1 MQDVIDARRGN
12 GMLTYQEVMTTDY
25 GRLLTAADKWQS
37 MAEEIRKVE
46 ERYRDSVQKIHM
58 SGNWVG
64 VSSTASFTN
73 FEATRYEY
81 QAAQT
86 QAKAT
91 ATLLR
96 NGHQQLTELKK
107 TLENARADAIKAG
120 MSVSGTGD
128 VAFDTTKLSPAEKN
142 AMRHDPDYMTSVRT
156 AEQSWREYIKECV
169 KAVDEA
175 DQDLRKDLEAVV
187 KDGTGGKGDG
197 TLGTGFNGQAGEVAK
212 ADDAQK
218 QERMDL
224 AWLKKRDNET
234 LDDYIERLQKDG
246 LTRLTGNPK
255 LAELVSN
262 ISKSTVTAGAFAA
275 ALTGVGMNSFKLAG
289 YFKDLKAGEFP
300 RAFNAPGTLMERN
313 VNARLAGAAPG
324 GLLSKLPPG
333 VASALTGSDEAAMW
347 GAKMRNG
354 RFFIPVASEANLIT
368 VAQQGGMANAAKA
381 AGALRGLGVV
391 GGVATTAYGIAN
403 LATYDTDMI
412 KKDPAKFA
420 TDLTGTAFSASMT
433 ALTIAPTPVTA
444 AFAVGTGVAYGAA
457 LIWDNHEAIGK
468 GLEKVGDGIADGAK
482 KLGSALNPFD

>member
-1 MQDVIDARRGN
+1 MIDARRGN

-25 GRLLTAADKWQS
+25 GRLLAAADKWQS

-46 ERYRDSVQKIHM
+46 VRYRDSVQKIHM
-58 SGNWVG
+58 SGNWSG
-64 VSSTASFTN
+64 VSSTASYTN
-73 FEATRYEY
+73 FAATRYEY

-120 MSVSGTGD
+120 MKVSGTGD
-128 VAFDTTKLSPAEKN
+128 VAFDTEKLSAGEKN
-142 AMRHDPDYMTSVRT
+142 AMAHDPDYLKSVRS
-156 AEQSWREYIKECV
+156 AEQSWHDYIKECV

-187 KDGTGGKGDG
+187 KDGLGGKGDG
-197 TLGTGFNGQAGEVAK
+197 TLGTGFNGQAGEVSK

-218 QERMDL
+218 QERFDL

-246 LTRLTGNPK
+246 ITRLTGNPK

-262 ISKSTVTAGAFAA
+262 ISKSTVTAGAFAT
-275 ALTGVGMNSFKLAG
+275 ALTAVGMNSFKLAG
-289 YFKDLKAGEFP
+289 YFKDIKAGNYP

-313 VNARLAGAAPG
+313 VNARLAGATPG
-324 GLLSKLPPG
+324 GLLSKLPPNVVG
-333 VASALTGSDEAAMW
+333 VLTGSDEAAML
-347 GAKMRNG
+347 GGHMKNG
-354 RFFIPVASEANLIT
+354 RFFIPAASEANLVT
-368 VAQQGGMANAAKA
+368 VARQGGMANAMKA

-391 GGVATTAYGIAN
+391 GGAAATVYGVAN

-412 KKDPAKFA
+412 KKDPSKFA

-433 ALTIAPTPVTA
+433 MLTVAPNPVTA
-444 AFAVGTGVAYGAA
+444 GLAVGTGIAYGAA

-468 GLEKVGDGIADGAK
+468 GLDKVGDGIASGAK

>member
-1 MQDVIDARRGN
+1 
-12 GMLTYQEVMTTDY
+12 MLTYQEVMTTDY
-25 GRLLTAADKWQS
+25 GRLLAAADKWQS

-46 ERYRDSVQKIHM
+46 ERYRDTVQKIHT
-58 SGNWVG
+58 SGNWAG

-128 VAFDTTKLSPAEKN
+128 VVFDTTKLSAAEKN

-156 AEQSWREYIKECV
+156 AEQSWRDYIKECV

-187 KDGTGGKGDG
+187 KDGAGGKGDG
-197 TLGTGFNGQAGEVAK
+197 TPGTGFNGQAGDVAK

-218 QERMDL
+218 QERFDL

-246 LTRLTGNPK
+246 MTRLTGNPK

-275 ALTGVGMNSFKLAG
+275 ALTAVGMNSFKLAG
-289 YFKDLKAGEFP
+289 YFKDVKGGVYP
-300 RAFNAPGTLMERN
+300 RAFNAPGTLLERN
-313 VNARLAGAAPG
+313 VNARLAGATPG
-324 GLLSKLPPG
+324 GLLSKLPPNVVG
-333 VASALTGSDEAAMW
+333 ALTGSDEAAMW
-347 GAKMRNG
+347 GGHMKNG

-381 AGALRGLGVV
+381 VGAARAGRG
-391 GGVATTAYGIAN
+391 GGVAATAYGVAN
-403 LATYDTDMI
+403 LATYDTEMI

-420 TDLTGTAFSASMT
+420 TDLTGTAFSGSMT
-433 ALTIAPTPVTA
+433 ALAIAPNPVTA

-468 GLEKVGDGIADGAK
+468 GLEKAGDGIADGAK